1 MRNLHNAACT
11 SLPMN
16 CPGPREVQLLSRG
29 GIIQETD
36 IRSPGVRIA
45 VFKKASLGLAGKTRR
60 QENGKGEKGPM
71 EERKSRMSIRCG
83 GCDCQVYLT
92 DCPQ

>member
-1 MRNLHNAACT
+1 
-11 SLPMN
+11 
-16 CPGPREVQLLSRG
+16 
-29 GIIQETD
+29 
-36 IRSPGVRIA
+36 
-45 VFKKASLGLAGKTRR
+45 
-60 QENGKGEKGPM
+60 M